1 MGKNRG
7 SNRLKT
13 QIEPESDRRAGA
25 SAVVFHFPFKHLCLR
40 QPSCGGVRLFS
51 SGKVRIPIRAVEDL
65 ASVPESQPDSPT
77 DADALDP
84 EPRAVNQPNPQ
95 PHQVVAHELRTR
107 HPFPLGLIQLPGPGI
122 VFVCDPLVRVMAIAL
137 ALAQH
142 RPDHRQQVPGNRYD
156 GLVPVHAPFQFDE

>member
-13 QIEPESDRRAGA
+13 QIEPENDRRAGA
-25 SAVVFHFPFKHLCLR
+25 SAVVFHFPLKRLCLR

-84 EPRAVNQPNPQ
+84 EPRTVNQPQ
-95 PHQVVAHELRTR
+95 PPAASGSSARIADASSLSAGPHPIARTR
-107 HPFPLGLIQLPGPGI
+107 YSICMRSARQSSGDSSCPGPTPTRPPSASAGQ
-122 VFVCDPLVRVMAIAL
+122 PLRW
-137 ALAQH
+137 
-142 RPDHRQQVPGNRYD
+142 PGSCACA
-156 GLVPVHAPFQFDE
+156 VPVR